1 MLDQIDLSTWKT
13 KKQILSEL
21 NALGVEIKERAL
33 RLMIEKHNQDYFDG
47 IVEDLIIHS
56 DKGYKRTADRAEILK
71 RREDYKKRALNMLW
85 KYTQIGK
92 ALGEHDNIKL
102 ELSADGTFES

>member
-33 RLMIEKHNQDYFDG
+33 RLMIEKHNQDYFNG
-47 IVEDLIIHS
+47 VVYDLIIHS
-56 DKGYKRTADRAEILK
+56 DKGYKRTADRAEILR

-85 KYTQIGK
+85 KYSQIGK
-92 ALGEHDNIKL
+92 ALGEHDNIKI
-102 ELSADGTFES
+102 EFDNREPYES